1 MSDDLL
7 SVEQTLRQIHTD
19 YVSKNLDGNPPA
31 LETLADDYGI
41 PYELVIQRA
50 GSENWIIER
59 NDAKET
65 YRQSLRKARQQ
76 IVNTEVVDAVKIMG
90 QLMRER
96 IGFVVDCTPKI
107 NAQLFMYI
115 DKLDEEGNPVLKFG
129 DLIKLKDLLN
139 KEAIDIQ
146 KTLRE
151 LQEQLDGAGSQ
162 QSVDEWKEKL
172 KVLAAYKRS
181 VETKQIVVEAAL
193 EDDPLYV
200 KLDKKANG

>member
-7 SVEQTLRQIHTD
+7 SVEQTLRQIHAD
-19 YVSKNLDGNPPA
+19 YVSKNLDGNAPA
-31 LETLADDYGI
+31 LETLADDYDI

-50 GSENWIIER
+50 GSENWILER
-59 NDAKET
+59 GDAKET

-76 IVNTEVVDAVKIMG
+76 IVNNEVLEAVKIMG
-90 QLMRER
+90 QMMRER
-96 IGFVVDCTPKI
+96 VNFVVDCTPKI
-107 NAQLFMYI
+107 NAQLFAFI
-115 DKLDEEGNPVLKFG
+115 DAIDDEGKPVLKFG
-129 DLIKLKDLLN
+129 DLLKLKDMLN

-151 LQEQLDGAGSQ
+151 LQEQLDSAGSQ

-172 KVLAAYKRS
+172 AVLTAYKRS
-181 VETKQIVVEAAL
+181 VEAKTVVVETAL
-193 EDDPLYV
+193 EDPIYA